1 MNGYE
6 IMAASYR
13 QMVKQGRI
21 DKETADKEIR
31 IYDFLATCDTEDI
44 CRMVDSSAFNDIIK
58 AFVETAVK
66 NADIDEDAG
75 KKVVAQL
82 HNGKLQKIGD
92 QSCSVKHVKFPPKGS
107 TGMRFTLEHVLLIGE
122 KRKGHSKN
130 PRNCGRKS
138 GVQPVRHVHRI
149 EQRRRQHLEDQ
160 RHQRCQS
167 AHQNI
172 HPHRFVGVPKLLQR
186 FRQTADDPCN
196 HFFHGKSPFF
206 NKFIRFS

>member
-58 AFVETAVK
+58 AFVETA
-66 NADIDEDAG
+66 DEDAG

-82 HNGKLQKIGD
+82 CYLFDEKTARQ
-92 QSCSVKHVKFPPKGS
+92 
-107 TGMRFTLEHVLLIGE
+107 VLDGRLSE
-122 KRKGHSKN
+122 KM
-130 PRNCGRKS
+130 
-138 GVQPVRHVHRI
+138 
-149 EQRRRQHLEDQ
+149 
-160 RHQRCQS
+160 
-167 AHQNI
+167 
-172 HPHRFVGVPKLLQR
+172 
-186 FRQTADDPCN
+186 
-196 HFFHGKSPFF
+196 
-206 NKFIRFS
+206 